1 VVDPSLNSPPGPA
14 PLVSVCVANYN
25 GADVIEACLASLYA
39 QEPSVSI
46 EVLVHDDASTDG
58 SAAIISSHY
67 PQALLITSD
76 ENVGFCVANNRMVKR
91 ASGTYILLLNNDAWL
106 APNALATFLQ
116 AATREGSAQR
126 ILTLPQYDAGDKS
139 FLDCGM
145 FMDMFAN
152 PVAAPDRTEQAVA
165 MVMGACLWV
174 SKDLWLKCG
183 GFPEWFGSMAEDMYL
198 CHYARVMGYEV
209 VALSGSGYYHHV
221 GYSFGGGK
229 VVASGL
235 ATTFKRRRLSERN
248 KLYVMFLFYP
258 LPALL
263 LILPIH
269 GVGLLVEGVLLALI
283 KFDYSVFTRIAC

>member
-25 GADVIEACLASLYA
+25 GADVIETCLASLYA

-67 PQALLITSD
+67 PQVLLITSG

-126 ILTLPQYDAGDKS
+126 
-139 FLDCGM
+139 
-145 FMDMFAN
+145 
-152 PVAAPDRTEQAVA
+152 R
-165 MVMGACLWV
+165 
-174 SKDLWLKCG
+174 
-183 GFPEWFGSMAEDMYL
+183 
-198 CHYARVMGYEV
+198 
-209 VALSGSGYYHHV
+209 
-221 GYSFGGGK
+221 
-229 VVASGL
+229 
-235 ATTFKRRRLSERN
+235 
-248 KLYVMFLFYP
+248 
-258 LPALL
+258 
-263 LILPIH
+263 
-269 GVGLLVEGVLLALI
+269 
-283 KFDYSVFTRIAC
+283 